1 MVYLSMVDIDMD
13 INDKLTHGLDMS
25 ECIQLSQNEWNK
37 IIEGALA
44 SAYIPHNCHFA

>member
-1 MVYLSMVDIDMD
+1 MD
-13 INDKLTHGLDMS
+13 INDKLTDGLDMS